1 MVFLPVG
8 NIYVWFCVAV
18 CFRHARAPFPT
29 GWGSVAHKP
38 LPGRG
43 GGRKKR
49 HETTGASTRHADD
62 HYLTPLYS
70 SVNDISMSLL
80 FSGFCAHFILAK
92 HLHWPSPHS
101 STDLFNITNMRGK
114 VAKFCIFKTVY
125 RLGEDIIGTFTFSE
139 GDIPCLQVQI
149 TLKPFILF
157 FPFGFEDVFRT
168 KHCQNVACDLST
180 QWACRVRRKFMSSIR
195 GDQLRRSV
203 SQVMAG
209 IWSPASTQP
218 PATSPC
224 LFLST
229 LHPVS
234 ALTSVRSPSC
244 SVYWS
249 SAVLCNVQNGVLYL
263 WPVSN
268 WNRLTWK
275 IYC

>member
-80 FSGFCAHFILAK
+80 SGFCAHFILAK

-157 FPFGFEDVFRT
+157 SPLALRMFFV
-168 KHCQNVACDLST
+168 QST
-180 QWACRVRRKFMSSIR
+180 VSECCMWSQY
-195 GDQLRRSV
+195 SV
-203 SQVMAG
+203 SLQSEEEVHEQYQRR
-209 IWSPASTQP
+209 PAQAVSVTSHGRHLESCLHTASSHFSLPVPLNVTPGFSTDI
-218 PATSPC
+218 
-224 LFLST
+224 
-229 LHPVS
+229 
-234 ALTSVRSPSC
+234 
-244 SVYWS
+244 
-249 SAVLCNVQNGVLYL
+249 G
-263 WPVSN
+263 
-268 WNRLTWK
+268 
-275 IYC
+275 